1 MKTISRR
8 LSRLEALQGAT
19 QALRENRVPNRPEL
33 RVIASLV
40 GGGPPDLAKSTCT
53 RYVTDG
59 KLFELVRIEGE
70 PNELTDDQLE
80 QFIGSFPVA
89 FTC

>member
-19 QALRENRVPNRPEL
+19 QALRENRMPSRPEL

-40 GGGPPDLAKSTCT
+40 GGGPPDLAKCTCT

-59 KLFELVRIEGE
+59 KLFEMVQIEGE
-70 PNELTDDQLE
+70 PEMLLPDELE
-80 QFIGSFPVA
+80 SFIGSFPVT
-89 FTC
+89 FT